1 MSVGKDCLSGK
12 GKTTKPAKDD
22 DVWEKEQEKEAD
34 REEQRL
40 ETANKEPRMPREL
53 PSKMPLDLPHE
64 PADHFGVLVDAGKSQ
79 VLVAGGK
86 HKRKRQ

>member
-1 MSVGKDCLSGK
+1 MSIGKDVTSK
-12 GKTTKPAKDD
+12 RTKFKP
-22 DVWEKEQEKEAD
+22 EKFENEEEKRQEAEAD

-40 ETANKEPRMPREL
+40 ETANKEPKLAKEIRGNV
-53 PSKMPLDLPHE
+53 PLDMPKE

>member
-12 GKTTKPAKDD
+12 KFRPAKHEDE
-22 DVWEKEQEKEAD
+22 WEDEQEKQAQKDEEKLDTAD
-34 REEQRL
+34 R
-40 ETANKEPRMPREL
+40 EPRMPREL

-79 VLVAGGK
+79 VLIAGGK
-86 HKRKRQ
+86 RKRKK